1 MVSCGVSDVMMI
13 VVETVVETSIVVS
26 VYEMVPVLLVMF
38 RSRDQKRGCG
48 NLVVCVVMSGVS
60 LVDEPDES

>member
-38 RSRDQKRGCG
+38 RSQDQQRGCG
-48 NLVVCVVMSGVS
+48 NLVVYVVMSGVS

>member
-1 MVSCGVSDVMMI
+1 MI
-13 VVETVVETSIVVS
+13 VIETVVETSIVVS

-38 RSRDQKRGCG
+38 RSQDQQRGCG
-48 NLVVCVVMSGVS
+48 NLVAYVVMSGVS

>member
-1 MVSCGVSDVMMI
+1 MSCGVSDVMMI

-38 RSRDQKRGCG
+38 RSQDQQRGCG
-48 NLVVCVVMSGVS
+48 YLVVYVVMSGVS